1 MDTGAFCRRI
11 QGDGNRFRSR
21 VLVIPSYGDF
31 QTVCA
36 NYGGMFEIVRTSDF
50 VSADRFVPMPES
62 VFASLAEKRRQMR
75 ERGKQ
80 AIVIGLDGY
89 LSLLCPKEV
98 RTAFGI
104 IAADLGGAGGES
116 VVYVFRRKW
125 GEMDGAFTHPSIFST
140 HAFCEIGE
148 CGQVQWL
155 PPQLVFVGRENA
167 SRIAGCKDSLTDYLR
182 ELEGWGGAASG
193 EEVSVAVRFNGEYP
207 FSGIVKEIRQYP
219 CLRTLFAEY
228 CHFDADLSEAAFRW
242 ISENMNGTAIDD
254 ELYAHFFPNGIAGLC
269 ETALVRYDRL
279 FGADEREV
287 FLHVARK
294 FAQRGSYLSL
304 VLSSLGDNACSF
316 VERYVNAPE
325 PAIHHSD
332 ARKFAEERET
342 CVRNLGLDRMEVK
355 TAAEAFVGKAGQLP
369 VELMEPWLRLGLD
382 CEGVE
387 WTRRC
392 AVGEDVLRFS
402 PVLGAYL
409 PSTVDV
415 APALRQ
421 YFKAYREAK
430 VRDFIDDGLCKS
442 AHDFVIPDEIASRSA
457 LLAQYR
463 GDNEVCLLVVD
474 ALGGE
479 YLDFLYARLDA
490 HRFAVAVATMAKAN
504 LPTST
509 RFNPVSEEWG
519 EERYVKFDDFD
530 KLLHKPCDRAESG
543 IFHELKMLEIE
554 VFGQVERLL
563 KRFSRVVLTAD
574 HGSSRLSVVARR
586 EGLARDLKELCDKVD
601 VEDWRFARC
610 RDGKSAES
618 DDVAETLAGDRIAVK
633 GYNRFPRPGAPGFEM
648 HGGATPE
655 EMLVPFMV
663 IERRQAQDA
672 PVSLHKA
679 EHKGG
684 ETAVAT
690 SARLDTNQISADND
704 FDI

>member
-36 NYGGMFEIVRTSDF
+36 NYGGMFEVVRTSDF

-62 VFASLAEKRRQMR
+62 VFASLAEKRRRLR
-75 ERGKQ
+75 ERGRQ

-140 HAFCEIGE
+140 HAFCEIGD
-148 CGQVQWL
+148 CGHGQWL
-155 PPQLVFVGRENA
+155 PPQPVFVGTDFS

-182 ELEGWGGAASG
+182 EIEGWSGAASG
-193 EEVSVAVRFNGEYP
+193 EGVSVAVRFNGEYP
-207 FSGIVKEIRQYP
+207 FSGIAKEIRQYP
-219 CLRTLFAEY
+219 CLRLLFAEY
-228 CHFDADLSEAAFRW
+228 CHFNADLSEAAFRW
-242 ISENMNGTAIDD
+242 ISENTKGTAIED
-254 ELYAHFFPNGIAGLC
+254 ELSAHFFPNGIAGLC
-269 ETALVRYDRL
+269 ETVLARYDRL

-287 FLHVARK
+287 FLHVAEK
-294 FAQRGSYLSL
+294 FAPRGSYLSL
-304 VLSSLGDNACSF
+304 VLSSIGENVASF

-325 PAIHHSD
+325 AAIRHVD
-332 ARKFAEERET
+332 ARKFAEEREVG
-342 CVRNLGLDRMEVK
+342 VRNLGLDRMDVK
-355 TAAEAFVGKAGQLP
+355 TAEEAFVGKTGQLP
-369 VELMEPWLRLGLD
+369 AEQMEPWLRLGLD

-392 AVGEDVLRFS
+392 AAGEDVLRFQ
-402 PVLGAYL
+402 PLLGAYF
-409 PSTVDV
+409 SSAVDV

-430 VRDFIDDGLCKS
+430 VRDFIDDSLCKS
-442 AHDFVIPDEIASRSA
+442 AHDFAMPDEIASRSA

-463 GDNEVCLLVVD
+463 GDNNAYLLVVD
-474 ALGGE
+474 AMGGE
-479 YLDFLYARLDA
+479 YLDFLCARLDA
-490 HRFAVAVATMAKAN
+490 HRFAVSVATMAKTN

-509 RFNPVSEEWG
+509 RFNPVYEEWG

-530 KLLHKPCDRAESG
+530 KLLHKTCDRAETG
-543 IFHELKMLEIE
+543 IFHELRMLENE
-554 VFGQVERLL
+554 VLGQVENLL

-574 HGSSRLSVVARR
+574 HGSSRLAVVARR

-601 VEDWRFARC
+601 VEDWRFAKC
-610 RDGKSAES
+610 RDGKSVES
-618 DDVAETLAGDRIAVK
+618 DDIAETLAGDRVAVK

-655 EMLVPFMV
+655 EMLVPFIV
-663 IERRQAQDA
+663 IERRPAQDA
-672 PVSLHKA
+672 PSCPRKA
-679 EHKGG
+679 EHSGG
-684 ETAVAT
+684 ETAAASSRPAT
-690 SARLDTNQISADND
+690 EQISEDND